1 MGPTHPPTGRTR
13 PTRQRRTTQAAGE
26 LALFPTIRTPA
37 AIASAE
43 PLRATSTCAPTEP
56 GHSVT
61 LGQARRHTEILHA
74 LRIQRELAASSA
86 PAQAAE
92 HHANDSAAVSARMAA
107 ADRDRARHEQQLAQ
121 TRRSRLSLRL

>member
-1 MGPTHPPTGRTR
+1 V
-13 PTRQRRTTQAAGE
+13 
-26 LALFPTIRTPA
+26 

-43 PLRATSTCAPTEP
+43 PLRATGGGTQTDDGYPL
-56 GHSVT
+56 T

-86 PAQAAE
+86 PAQAAKQ
-92 HHANDSAAVSARMAA
+92 HANDTAAVSARMAA
-107 ADRDRARHEQQLAQ
+107 ADRDRARHQQQLAQ

>member
-1 MGPTHPPTGRTR
+1 VHAQIQ
-13 PTRQRRTTQAAGE
+13 QRTQAAGE
-26 LALFPTIRTPA
+26 LALFGAIRTPV
-37 AIASAE
+37 AIASAK
-43 PLRATSTCAPTEP
+43 PLRATGGGAQTDDEFP
-56 GHSVT
+56 VM

-74 LRIQRELAASSA
+74 LRIQREAAASSA

-92 HHANDSAAVSARMAA
+92 HHANDTAAVSARMAA